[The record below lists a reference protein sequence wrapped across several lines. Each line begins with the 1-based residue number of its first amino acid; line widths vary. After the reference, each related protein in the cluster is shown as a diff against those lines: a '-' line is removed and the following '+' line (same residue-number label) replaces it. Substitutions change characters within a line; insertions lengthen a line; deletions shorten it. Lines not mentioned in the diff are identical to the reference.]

1 MANGRGHEDDL
12 PTHLVKPVDFPIDLS
27 EEEKKELEYISQIAA
42 PIYAK
47 VLAPLVVE
55 LLMVEIR
62 RLIRQ
67 ERVTP
72 TEGREPYSSDD
83 IDHG

>member
-1 MANGRGHEDDL
+1 MSGAGRDEDDL

-27 EEEKKELEYISQIAA
+27 EEEKRELKYIAEIAA

-47 VLAPLVVE
+47 ALAPLVVH

-62 RLIRQ
+62 KLIRQ

-72 TEGREPYSSDD
+72 VDGTPVYGNDD

>member
-1 MANGRGHEDDL
+1 MSGAGKHEDDL
-12 PTHLVKPVDFPIDLS
+12 PTHLVKPSQFPAHLS
-27 EEEKKELEYISQIAA
+27 EEEKQELAYIAEIAA

-47 VLAPLVVE
+47 ALAPVVVE
-55 LLMVEIR
+55 LLMIEIR

-72 TEGREPYSSDD
+72 VDGTPVYPSDD